1 MQRSQVKPSAPPL
14 RPRPAF
20 LDLPPLANKIVWQ
33 EYGGDFY
40 CYRLWENLERR
51 GWNNQQGYERLA
63 ISLEFLAAELGVK
76 TSISASSIYHLRY
89 GRWGVRKEL
98 KTVLDFVMAAPI
110 GLSVAQTMRWVI
122 SNHIPTSSLAQE
134 YQRPA
139 QRPYIHK
146 PGRAASLAAQ
156 AGAAPE
162 ELTKPKP
169 LPEKPRFTF
178 HPADPVV
185 IKAAK
190 DRAHSRAA

>member
-33 EYGGDFY
+33 EYGGNFY

-51 GWNNQQGYERLA
+51 GWDNAQGYEKTALL
-63 ISLEFLAAELGVK
+63 LEFLAGELGVK
-76 TSISASSIYHLRY
+76 IRVNADSIASLRF
-89 GRWGVRKEL
+89 GIWPVRKEL
-98 KTVLDFVMAAPI
+98 KSVLDFVMAAPI

-122 SNHIPTSSLAQE
+122 SNHISGSPLAQE
-134 YQRPA
+134 YQRPVK
-139 QRPYIHK
+139 RPYIHK

-162 ELTKPKP
+162 ELTKPRALPKKP
-169 LPEKPRFTF
+169 CSTF